1 MGLRQVSEP
10 RFWSQKQL
18 STMQVSQKCNLG
30 KVGFSCLLFSYLNCL
45 TSMQTGQLRP
55 YYISPL
61 IKIWTQTSKNQR
73 CCWST
78 GRANFFIA
86 PWKPAYWQFATFSFK
101 TRNCNSG
108 TKSVQPVACMTHAVM
123 QRSLCKC
130 FSWMSLLINST
141 FSNPFLWHSANKN
154 YFLLLGR
161 V

>member
-1 MGLRQVSEP
+1 MGVRQVSEP

-61 IKIWTQTSKNQR
+61 IKLWTQTSKNQH

-86 PWKPAYWQFATFSFK
+86 PWKPAYWQFTTFSFK
-101 TRNCNSG
+101 TRNWNKIWTASCMHGSRCHA
-108 TKSVQPVACMTHAVM
+108 KKLVQM
-123 QRSLCKC
+123 
-130 FSWMSLLINST
+130 
-141 FSNPFLWHSANKN
+141 
-154 YFLLLGR
+154 FLLNECAHQQYIQQSISLAQCQ
-161 V
+161 